1 MRIRITGLVLCII
14 LALIM
19 VVFVSF
25 GFAGLSP
32 LGIPDPATVATRFVI
47 PDSIITMIQS
57 LSNML
62 WHFRGIDLV
71 LQGVFLFVAA
81 LAASVF
87 FHGADTKEE

>member
-1 MRIRITGLVLCII
+1 MRIRITGLLLCIV
-14 LALIM
+14 LAVIM
-19 VVFVSF
+19 VVFISL
-25 GFAGLSP
+25 GFEGWMLSSP
-32 LGIPDPATVATRFVI
+32 NPATVATRFI
-47 PDSIITMIQS
+47 SPESIIIVIQS

-87 FHGADTKEE
+87 FQDKKEE